1 MTRFL
6 MTMRRLFL
14 AAMLAGQLGLA
25 PLHAPAALAET
36 QGVVAVVNDVPITE
50 LDITQRISLTK
61 ILGDAQNGMTRKQAL
76 KSLIDEQVKISEATK
91 FKLLPSEGEVKDYIA
106 RVSKG
111 METTPEGLLGRL
123 QKQGIGESTFRRYV
137 SALIGFN
144 RIISSKY
151 RETVKVEPADVDA
164 KFAEI
169 KSNADAQ
176 LSKIMNDPRMRPV
189 TVYSLLEITLPV
201 EAEDVMLL
209 QARAV
214 EASQFMRKFKG
225 CGSARA
231 AAEGIFNVKIGKK
244 FEADAAKL
252 PAPMRA
258 ALDKAGQGR
267 AVGPMRTKVGIQLV
281 AFCGSRKIVPPKP
294 DFKMPTREQVER
306 ALINDKYD
314 GLEEDYLKTIRGN
327 VYVEY
332 RNSSY
337 AQQ

>member
-1 MTRFL
+1 MTAGRILIAAALAGLLAGFPAL
-6 MTMRRLFL
+6 PPL
-14 AAMLAGQLGLA
+14 AA
-25 PLHAPAALAET
+25 AET
-36 QGVVAVVNDVPITE
+36 QGVVVVVNDKPVTE
-50 LDITQRISLTK
+50 LDITQRIALLK
-61 ILGDAQNGMTRKQAL
+61 ILGDSPSEGMSRKQAL
-76 KSLIDEQVKISEATK
+76 QSLIDEQVKIAEATRV
-91 FKLLPSEGEVKDYIA
+91 KLLPSEAEVKDQIGRMA
-106 RVSKG
+106 KN
-111 METTPEGLLGRL
+111 MKMAPDALLAL
-123 QKQGIGESTFRRYV
+123 LKKQGIGETTFRQYV
-137 SALIGFN
+137 TALIGFN
-144 RIISSKY
+144 RIISAKY
-151 RETVKVEPADVDA
+151 RSDIKVTDSDIDA
-164 KFAEI
+164 RFNDI
-169 KSNADAQ
+169 KSKADAQ
-176 LSKIMNDPRMRPV
+176 ISKIMNDPRMKAV

-201 EAEDVMLL
+201 EADDSMLL
-209 QARAV
+209 QSRAI
-214 EASQFMRKFKG
+214 EANQYLQRFKG
-225 CGSARA
+225 CGSAKA
-231 AAEGIFNVKIGKK
+231 AAEGIFNVKVGKK

-294 DFKMPTREQVER
+294 DFKMPTRDQVER

>member
-1 MTRFL
+1 MTAGRIL
-6 MTMRRLFL
+6 I
-14 AAMLAGQLGLA
+14 AAALAGLLAGFPALPPLGA
-25 PLHAPAALAET
+25 AET
-36 QGVVAVVNDVPITE
+36 QGVVVVVNDKPVTE
-50 LDITQRISLTK
+50 LDITQRIALLK
-61 ILGDAQNGMTRKQAL
+61 ILGDSPSEGMSRKKAL
-76 KSLIDEQVKISEATK
+76 QSLIDEQVKIAEATRV
-91 FKLLPSEGEVKDYIA
+91 KLLPSEAEVKDQIGRMA
-106 RVSKG
+106 KN
-111 METTPEGLLGRL
+111 MKMAPDALLAL
-123 QKQGIGESTFRRYV
+123 LKKQGIGDATFRQYV
-137 SALIGFN
+137 TALIGFN

-151 RETVKVEPADVDA
+151 RSDIKVTDSDIDA
-164 KFAEI
+164 RFNDI
-169 KSNADAQ
+169 KSKADAQ
-176 LSKIMNDPRMRPV
+176 ISKIMNDPRMKAV

-201 EAEDVMLL
+201 EADDSMLL
-209 QARAV
+209 QSRAI
-214 EASQFMRKFKG
+214 EANQYLQRFKG

-258 ALDKAGQGR
+258 ALEKAGQGR